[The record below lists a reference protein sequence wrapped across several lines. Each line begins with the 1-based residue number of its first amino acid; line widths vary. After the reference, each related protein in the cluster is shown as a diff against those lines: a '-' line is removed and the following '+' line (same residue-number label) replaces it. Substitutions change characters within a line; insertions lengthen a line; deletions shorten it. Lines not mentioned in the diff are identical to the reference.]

1 MVVYILYFP
10 CCRRYNSLVEI
21 MKGACLRIYR
31 SCVTGVHL
39 ESITK
44 VRFEILM
51 ALALSV
57 VIVWVVTPCGLVD
70 S

>member
-1 MVVYILYFP
+1 
-10 CCRRYNSLVEI
+10 

-31 SCVTGVHL
+31 SSVTGVHL